1 VAAIIAARLLRF
13 RLVGVLLGARLIRL
27 RGHVFCHAPRL
38 PRHGQTAPVFEFP
51 PVNWDHMLTR
61 FLIEE
66 YARHNGHADL
76 IRELIDGVTG
86 D

>member
-1 VAAIIAARLLRF
+1 MPPPTSPEGRTEVSSLQTRSSGRDCGHSLDETFADDRTGITFDLRW
-13 RLVGVLLGARLIRL
+13 IYI
-27 RGHVFCHAPRL
+27 
-38 PRHGQTAPVFEFP
+38 
-51 PVNWDHMLTR
+51 HM
-61 FLIEE
+61 IEE